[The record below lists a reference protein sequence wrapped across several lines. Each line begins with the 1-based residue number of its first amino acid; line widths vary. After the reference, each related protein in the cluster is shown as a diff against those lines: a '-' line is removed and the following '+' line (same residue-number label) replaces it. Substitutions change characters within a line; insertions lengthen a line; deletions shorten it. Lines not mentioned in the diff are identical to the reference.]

1 MKVFQY
7 VLLLPILLIASGSNL
22 GVYDLSL
29 CHVSYVNFYLPA
41 AVSAGQSSTIT
52 TDVYV
57 YSCVIA
63 PQQVRVDLYGA
74 GHTLLSTG
82 SSWSNVFVYGSNGL
96 GVNVTNTIIAPQTV
110 GAYLITA
117 FIYVLAPDGVA
128 LGSYQSS
135 FALLVGYTSETTTTL
150 LSQSSLETTTAQPAQ
165 TMTETVSTTI
175 LSVTTVSSLTAPIQT
190 TGTVTMGVD
199 PILASLALL
208 CTALFIA
215 LVLLL
220 KQRRPKS

>member
-1 MKVFQY
+1 MAF
-7 VLLLPILLIASGSNL
+7 GSNL
-22 GVYDLSL
+22 GVYDLNL
-29 CHVSYVNFYLPA
+29 CHVSYVNFYVPT
-41 AVSAGQSSTIT
+41 AVSAGQSATVT

-74 GHTLLSTG
+74 GRTLLSTG
-82 SSWSNVFVYGSNGL
+82 SSWSNVFVYGSNGI
-96 GVNVTNTIIAPQTV
+96 GVNVTNTIIAPQTGGSYV
-110 GAYLITA
+110 ITA
-117 FIYVLAPDGVA
+117 FVYVLAPDGVV

-135 FALLVGYTSETTTTL
+135 FVLLVGYTNETTTTL
-150 LSQSSLETTTAQPAQ
+150 LSQSSLETTTVQPTQ

-175 LSVTTVSSLTAPIQT
+175 LSATTVSSLTAPIQT